1 MSDGVAA
8 RLPGGQTSNFHRE
21 VNGDMLSRNK
31 KYLDIEDPF
40 NKGYL
45 GDWKTSGKLHDLAS
59 SFSYRIY
66 FDPLP
71 WHQFFWRSKNI
82 DKDKKPEEA
91 ESFVEANQIR
101 YITEEEREGLLHGVF
116 EGADTGHVLMTTSE
130 HEGIENYLVFR
141 ALLFGALLDTGA
153 DNSCLFDLDI
163 GQQFVLIL

>member
-1 MSDGVAA
+1 
-8 RLPGGQTSNFHRE
+8 
-21 VNGDMLSRNK
+21 
-31 KYLDIEDPF
+31 
-40 NKGYL
+40 
-45 GDWKTSGKLHDLAS
+45 
-59 SFSYRIY
+59 
-66 FDPLP
+66 
-71 WHQFFWRSKNI
+71 
-82 DKDKKPEEA
+82 
-91 ESFVEANQIR
+91 VEANQIR